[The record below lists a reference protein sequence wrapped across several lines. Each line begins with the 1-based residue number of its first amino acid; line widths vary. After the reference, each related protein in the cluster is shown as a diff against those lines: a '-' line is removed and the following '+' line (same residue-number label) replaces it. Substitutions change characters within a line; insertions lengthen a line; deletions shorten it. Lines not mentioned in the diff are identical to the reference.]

1 MTHSFLDKVA
11 DYIFEHY
18 SANLQALSVVLPNRR
33 AGLFLQKKLAKKSD
47 KPIWSPNF
55 YSIEDFVFAK
65 TALQPIPVLDLVF
78 ELYRVHREIEGGKAQ
93 SFDRFSGWGQ
103 LLLKDFNDIDLYLK
117 DAQYVFKYLSEAK
130 AISLWNLDPE
140 NMSPMERDYLNFYG
154 RLGDYYS
161 GLQEQLSARNLAY
174 QGMAYRKFADN
185 IKALHTPGEQ
195 IIFAGFNA
203 LSPSEQQIF
212 DFYEKSGNAAVL
224 WDIDKYYFEDKNQE
238 AGAFLRKQLQNSEA
252 KDILWIED
260 NLRTDKKDVHIY
272 GLSGNVS
279 LAKMAGN
286 ILEELANKA
295 DVPLGEETAVVLANE
310 QLILPMLYSLPE
322 NIETFNITMS
332 FPPRLSRVYDLM
344 IGMIDLYTTCFDAAG
359 KPLKSPRY
367 YHRNLE
373 NLFLH
378 PLIQQYFEQ
387 TNAQIK
393 LQKAIADIRRNNISY
408 VAVES
413 LPELFSDEEQ
423 SFQNRMLELLSQKP
437 ADMVD
442 LLSIILALLEELSRG
457 KLSVLDA
464 EFVYYYSN
472 MSRRLND
479 LMQQYPYI
487 NEPATL
493 KKLFISLSSAQGIP
507 FSGEPLSGVQIM
519 GMLETRNLD
528 FEHLILLSANE
539 GMLPKA
545 RVYQSFILPDI
556 KRELGLPLPADNDSV
571 FAYHFYRLMQRAG
584 NIHILYNT
592 QNETMGQGELS
603 RYVKQMEW
611 EWREQ
616 NPNVKWEHKHFH
628 IPLSADEYDTSI
640 RFPKDEFALRQM
652 KYIAGRGFSP
662 STLNVYKSC
671 TLKFYF
677 QRILGMYNEDSVE
690 EVIEANTLGTVVH
703 DVLEYFYTQIKGKTL
718 TEDFLKNMSQNYK
731 AKLREVFQ
739 NVFKKGDIDFGYNR
753 LLQEVAAKFIEN
765 YIEREQEMLKR
776 GDTCTIIG
784 LEEEL
789 ERTLNIEVK
798 GEEIAVKLKGK
809 ADRIDRLGNRI
820 RVIDYKTGK
829 VDLSDLRLYAKTL
842 DGLEKMFSIKGE
854 KSFQLMTYAWLYAP
868 KADAAFEMEAGISA
882 LKNHSKY
889 MPLMFEEK
897 DSRITEERF
906 QLFEEGLEDLFSRM
920 FGTEEDFEQTDNEQA
935 CTYCDYK
942 FICGKW
948 TE

>member
-1 MTHSFLDKVA
+1 
-11 DYIFEHY
+11 
-18 SANLQALSVVLPNRR
+18 
-33 AGLFLQKKLAKKSD
+33 
-47 KPIWSPNF
+47 
-55 YSIEDFVFAK
+55 
-65 TALQPIPVLDLVF
+65 
-78 ELYRVHREIEGGKAQ
+78 
-93 SFDRFSGWGQ
+93 
-103 LLLKDFNDIDLYLK
+103 
-117 DAQYVFKYLSEAK
+117 
-130 AISLWNLDPE
+130 
-140 NMSPMERDYLNFYG
+140 
-154 RLGDYYS
+154 
-161 GLQEQLSARNLAY
+161 
-174 QGMAYRKFADN
+174 
-185 IKALHTPGEQ
+185 
-195 IIFAGFNA
+195 
-203 LSPSEQQIF
+203 
-212 DFYEKSGNAAVL
+212 L
-224 WDIDKYYFEDKNQE
+224 WDIDRYYFEDKNQE
-238 AGAFLRKQLQNSEA
+238 AGAFLRKQLKDRKKE
-252 KDILWIED
+252 DILWLED
-260 NLRTDKKDVHIY
+260 NLLTAEKDVHIY

-286 ILEELANKA
+286 ILEQFANERKEE
-295 DVPLGEETAVVLANE
+295 LGEETAVVLSNE

-332 FPPRLSRVYDLM
+332 FPPRLSRVYDLI
-344 IGMIDLYTTCFDAAG
+344 IGMIDLYSTCFDAEG

-387 TNAQIK
+387 SKAQIK
-393 LQKAIADIRRNNISY
+393 LQKAIADIRENNISY
-408 VAVES
+408 VAVDA
-413 LPELFSDEEQ
+413 LTELFAVEGARFE
-423 SFQNRMLELLSQKP
+423 NRMIELLSKQP
-437 ADMVD
+437 AGMVE
-442 LLSIILALLEELSRG
+442 LLALVQELLEELANG
-457 KLSVLDA
+457 TLADLDA

-472 MSRRLND
+472 MSRRLYD
-479 LMQQYPYI
+479 LLQQYPYI

-528 FEHLILLSANE
+528 FENLILLSANE

-571 FAYHFYRLMQRAG
+571 FAYHFYRLMQGAK

-611 EWREQ
+611 EWRER
-616 NPNVKWEHKHFH
+616 NPAIKWEHKHFH
-628 IPLSADEYDTSI
+628 IPLHADEYDTSI
-640 RFPKDEFALRQM
+640 RFPKDDFALRQM
-652 KYIAGRGFSP
+652 KNIAKNGFSP
-662 STLNVYKSC
+662 STLNTYKSC

-677 QRILGMYNEDSVE
+677 QRILGMYSEDSVE
-690 EVIEANTLGTVVH
+690 EVFEANTLGTVVH
-703 DVLEYFYTQIKGKTL
+703 DVLEYFYTLIKGKTL
-718 TEDFLKNMSQNYK
+718 TEDFLNNMAKNYK

-753 LLQEVAAKFIEN
+753 LLQEVAAKFIEK
-765 YIEREQEMLKR
+765 YIAREKELLKS
-776 GDTCTIIG
+776 GEVCTIIG
-784 LEEEL
+784 LEEVL
-789 ERTLNIEVK
+789 ERTIKVNVQ
-798 GEEIAVKLKGK
+798 GEEFAVKLKGK

-829 VDLSDLRLYAKTL
+829 VDVLDLKVFAKGME
-842 DGLEKMFSIKGE
+842 GLEKMFSVKGD

-889 MPLMFEEK
+889 LPLQFADK
-897 DSRITEERF
+897 DSLITGERL
-906 QLFEEGLEDLFSRM
+906 QLFEEGLEELFRRM
-920 FGTEEDFEQTDNEQA
+920 FATDEDFEQTDDEQA
-935 CTYCDYK
+935 CKYCDYK